1 MLEGNCGH
9 EGVHLPSSGG
19 ARLGKEGFRLVE
31 DCLQTRS
38 CAGRQGGGSFTM
50 QRWESGL
57 GGGVVTESSEVSQ
70 SPHMSRDAAKG
81 AHHSDCCCPDKEER
95 VHALPHVMVLPP
107 LPL

>member
-57 GGGVVTESSEVSQ
+57 GRGGAGLQRAVRF
-70 SPHMSRDAAKG
+70 PNH
-81 AHHSDCCCPDKEER
+81 PI
-95 VHALPHVMVLPP
+95 
-107 LPL
+107 

>member
-1 MLEGNCGH
+1 MRESISPVL
-9 EGVHLPSSGG
+9 GVQGWGRKGSGLLRTACRPDPVQG
-19 ARLGKEGFRLVE
+19 AREVEASPCRDGKV
-31 DCLQTRS
+31 D
-38 CAGRQGGGSFTM
+38 
-50 QRWESGL
+50 W

>member
-1 MLEGNCGH
+1 MRESISPVL
-9 EGVHLPSSGG
+9 GVQGWGRKGSGLLRTACRPDPVQG
-19 ARLGKEGFRLVE
+19 AREVEASPCRDGKV
-31 DCLQTRS
+31 DW
-38 CAGRQGGGSFTM
+38 GGG
-50 QRWESGL
+50 
-57 GGGVVTESSEVSQ
+57 GGVTESSEVSQ